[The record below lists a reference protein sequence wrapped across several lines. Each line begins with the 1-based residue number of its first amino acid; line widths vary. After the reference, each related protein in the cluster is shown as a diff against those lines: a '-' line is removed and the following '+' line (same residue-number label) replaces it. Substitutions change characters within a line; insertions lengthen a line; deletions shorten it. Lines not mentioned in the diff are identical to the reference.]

1 MAAALAKGGDKG
13 LQSASNARSI
23 KNALANL
30 CLAGHHMANE
40 REAALSALD
49 NAVMMNGK
57 KDGEETPARFVILL
71 SKGSATLAYRGLYMV
86 GSDAEGGGNTNMN
99 FALKKHGWGPKVLHC
114 DDEVLGEFFKFNT
127 SKKGF
132 SLVGS
137 RTFGGTIDAVAL
149 DPSVLKRRGAA

>member
-1 MAAALAKGGDKG
+1 MASAGKG

-30 CLAGHHMANE
+30 CLAGHHMSND

-49 NAVMMNGK
+49 GAVLMNGK
-57 KDGEETPARFVILL
+57 KYGEEGTEAPARFIILL

-86 GSDAEGGGNTNMN
+86 GSDAEGGGNNMN
-99 FALKKHGWGPKVLHC
+99 VAIKKHGWGPKILHS

-132 SLVGS
+132 TLVGS

-149 DPSVLKRRGAA
+149 DPSVLKRRGTS